1 MSKNIHEIFSNL
13 TLFYPEKRDEVVT
26 GSRVLLRRNF
36 DGYQFPHQLSEKEQD
51 KIRDLVKNAL
61 KKTGFLES
69 FDYVDIEDIKD
80 LDILRIAGRSPFEN
94 EVVGAFIS
102 RDDHIAILINF
113 EDHIC
118 IQATSHGYNLNS
130 MFEKVN
136 ALDNIIA
143 EYIDFA
149 YSNRLGF
156 LTVSP
161 KYVGTGLTVEVGMH
175 LGALKFVDEIQQIL
189 FGLDELGFNLRE
201 LFDSVASDSSAIGG
215 IVIVSNRRT
224 LGVTER
230 TILDNMA
237 VIVDKLKHLEIAAR
251 ERYFV
256 ESSRMVQEQLET
268 FKDERQSDDLKELS
282 YLLEIVSFLKLGIDS
297 GVIRKITYDDIYNIL
312 DMADVS
318 CKLHLGCEK
327 ENDKKS
333 EIMNIVDSIFE
344 KIEFVEYIDE

>member
-13 TLFYPEKRDEVVT
+13 TLFYSENQDEVVT

-36 DGYQFPHQLSEKEQD
+36 EGYQFAHQLSEGEQG
-51 KIRDLVKNAL
+51 KIRDLIQEAL
-61 KKTGFLES
+61 KKAGILES
-69 FDYVDIEDIKD
+69 FDYVDIKDIKD
-80 LDILRIAGRSPFEN
+80 LDILGIASRSSFKN
-94 EVVGAFIS
+94 EVVGAFIN
-102 RDDHIAILINF
+102 RGDNLAILINF

-118 IQATSHGYNLNS
+118 MQATSYGYNLNS

-136 ALDNIIA
+136 ALDNLIA
-143 EYIDFA
+143 EHIDFA

-161 KYVGTGLTVEVGMH
+161 KNVGTGLTVEVGMH

-201 LFDSVASDSSAIGG
+201 LFDSIESDSSAIGG

-224 LGVTER
+224 LGVTEK
-230 TILDNMA
+230 TVLDNMA
-237 VIVDKLKHLEIAAR
+237 VIVNKLKQLERAAR

-256 ESSRMVQEQLET
+256 ESTRMVQEQLET
-268 FKDERQSDDLKELS
+268 FKDERKSDDLKEFS

-312 DMADVS
+312 DKADLS
-318 CKLHLGCEK
+318 CKLHLGCSN
-327 ENDKKS
+327 ENDKRS
-333 EIMNIVDSIFE
+333 DVMNIIDNIFE
-344 KIEFVEYIDE
+344 KIELVEYIDE